1 MKKNEKLVISPI
13 SSTIYWAEV
22 KEAKDGIAECVG
34 EKRDV
39 TMNALKIVYQ
49 WFLDKANNEAS
60 GVFRIRFG
68 KENPWLELDLSNCAK
83 MDAPDNNVGHKD
95 GGADDAR

>member
-1 MKKNEKLVISPI
+1 MKRNEKLVISPI

-22 KEAKDGIAECVG
+22 KETEDGIAECVG

-39 TMNALKIVYQ
+39 TMNALKVVYQ
-49 WFLDKANNEAS
+49 WFLDKAHDEES

-68 KENPWLELDLSNCAK
+68 RDAPWLELDLRK
-83 MDAPDNNVGHKD
+83 GPTID
-95 GGADDAR
+95 GGAEDGT

>member
-13 SSTIYWAEV
+13 SSTIYWTEV
-22 KEAKDGIAECVG
+22 KETKDGIAECVG

-39 TMNALKIVYQ
+39 TMNALKVVYQ
-49 WFLDKANNEAS
+49 WFLDNANNEES

-68 KENPWLELDLSNCAK
+68 KENPWLELDLHNNAK
-83 MDAPDNNVGHKD
+83 MD
-95 GGADDAR
+95 GGAEDSQE

>member
-1 MKKNEKLVISPI
+1 MKKAERLVISPI
-13 SSTIYWAEV
+13 SGTIYWAEV
-22 KEAKDGIAECVG
+22 KETKDCLAECVG

-39 TMNALKIVYQ
+39 TMNALKVVYQ
-49 WFLDKANNEAS
+49 WFLDKANDEAS

-83 MDAPDNNVGHKD
+83 MD
-95 GGADDAR
+95 GGASDDNP

>member
-22 KEAKDGIAECVG
+22 KETQDGIAECTG

-39 TMNALKIVYQ
+39 TMNALKVVYQ
-49 WFLDKANNEAS
+49 WFIDKARETET
-60 GVFRIRFG
+60 GVYRIRFG
-68 KENPWLELDLSNCAK
+68 SENPWLELDLRSSPQGWN
-83 MDAPDNNVGHKD
+83 
-95 GGADDAR
+95 GGAEDV